1 MSLEVT
7 TPIGEIQQ
15 YIEEQLAL
23 KFEVL
28 IRNLSYIG
36 EGALRIAREK
46 GSYTDRTGN
55 LRNST
60 GYVIAVDGQITTRA
74 GFDSKNEK
82 NEGGAAFAE
91 ELARTTEGKAVLVVC
106 AGMNYATYVS
116 ARGYD
121 VLDSAEIE
129 AKVLAEKLLKL

>member
-1 MSLEVT
+1 MSIEVV
-7 TPIGEIQQ
+7 TPSGEIQQ
-15 YIEEQLAL
+15 YIEEQLKL
-23 KFEVL
+23 KVERL
-28 IRNLSYIG
+28 INSLSYIG
-36 EGALRIAREK
+36 EGALRIAREQ

-60 GYVIAVDGQITTRA
+60 GYVIAVDGQVTTRA
-74 GFDSKNEK
+74 GFDSKNED
-82 NEGGAAFAE
+82 GAAFAE
-91 ELARTTEGKAVLVVC
+91 TLARTTEGKAVLVVC

-116 ARGYD
+116 RRGYD

>member
-15 YIEEQLAL
+15 YIEEQLRL
-23 KFEVL
+23 KVEVL
-28 IRNLSYIG
+28 INKLSYIG
-36 EGALRIAREK
+36 EEALKVARTRTA
-46 GSYTDRTGN
+46 GSYTDRSGN

-60 GYVIAVDGQITTRA
+60 GYVIAVDGQVTRRA
-74 GFDSKNEK
+74 GFDTKDAD
-82 NEGGAAFAE
+82 GATFAE

-106 AGMNYATYVS
+106 AGKSYATYVS
-116 ARGYD
+116 RRGYD

-129 AKVLAEKLLKL
+129 ARVLADKLLKL

>member
-1 MSLEVT
+1 MPIEVT
-7 TPIGEIQQ
+7 TPTGEIQQ

-23 KFEVL
+23 KVEVL
-28 IRNLSYIG
+28 INKLSYIG
-36 EGALRIAREK
+36 EGALRIAREQ
-46 GSYTDRTGN
+46 GNYTDRTKN

-60 GYVIAVDGQITTRA
+60 GYVIAVDGQAVARA
-74 GFDSKNEK
+74 GFRTKNED
-82 NEGGAAFAE
+82 GAAFAE
-91 ELARTTEGKAVLVVC
+91 ELARTTDGKAVLVVC

-129 AKVLAEKLLKL
+129 AKALAEKLLKL

>member
-7 TPIGEIQQ
+7 TPIGEIEQ

-23 KFEVL
+23 KVERL
-28 IRNLSYIG
+28 INSLSYIG
-36 EGALRIAREK
+36 EGALRIAREQ

-60 GYVIAVDGQITTRA
+60 GYVIAVDGQMTTRA
-74 GFDSKNEK
+74 GFDSKNED
-82 NEGGAAFAE
+82 GAAFAE
-91 ELARTTEGKAVLVVC
+91 QLARTTDGKAVLVVC

-129 AKVLAEKLLKL
+129 AKVLAEKLLKI

>member
-1 MSLEVT
+1 MSIEVT

-15 YIEEQLAL
+15 YIEEHLVL
-23 KFEVL
+23 KVEEL
-28 IRNLSYIG
+28 INKLSYIG
-36 EGALRIAREK
+36 EGALRIAREQ

-60 GYVIAVDGQITTRA
+60 GYVIAVDGQVTTRA
-74 GFDSKNEK
+74 GFDSKNED
-82 NEGGAAFAE
+82 GAAFAE
-91 ELARTTEGKAVLVVC
+91 QLARTTEGKAVLVVC

>member
-15 YIEEQLAL
+15 YVEEQLAL
-23 KFEVL
+23 KVEVL
-28 IRNLSYIG
+28 INKLSYIG

-60 GYVIAVDGQITTRA
+60 GYVIAVDGQITARA
-74 GFDSKNEK
+74 GFKSKNED
-82 NEGGAAFAE
+82 GAAFAE
-91 ELARTTEGKAVLVVC
+91 ELARTTDGKAVLVVC

-116 ARGYD
+116 RRGYD
-121 VLDSAEIE
+121 VLDSAELE
-129 AKVLAEKLLKL
+129 AKALADKLLKL

>member
-7 TPIGEIQQ
+7 TPIEAIEQ
-15 YIEEQLAL
+15 YIEEQLAR
-23 KFEVL
+23 KVERL
-28 IRNLSYIG
+28 INNLSYVG
-36 EGALRIAREK
+36 EGALSIARER
-46 GSYTDRTGN
+46 GSYTDQTGN

-60 GYVIAVDGQITTRA
+60 GYVIAVDGEVVARA
-74 GFDSKNEK
+74 GFRSKN
-82 NEGGAAFAE
+82 GDGAAFAE

-121 VLDSAEIE
+121 VLDSAELE
-129 AKVLAEKLLKL
+129 AQALAEKLLKL

>member
-7 TPIGEIQQ
+7 TPMGEIQQ
-15 YIEEQLAL
+15 YIEEQLNR
-23 KFEVL
+23 KVERL
-28 IRNLSYIG
+28 INSLSYIG
-36 EGALRIAREK
+36 EGALRIAREQ

-60 GYVIAVDGQITTRA
+60 GYVIAVDGAVTTRA
-74 GFDSKNEK
+74 GFDSKDED
-82 NEGGAAFAE
+82 GAAFAE

-106 AGMNYATYVS
+106 AGMRYATYVS

-129 AKVLAEKLLKL
+129 AQALAEKLLTL

>member
-1 MSLEVT
+1 MSIEVT
-7 TPIGEIQQ
+7 TPIGEIEQ
-15 YIEEQLAL
+15 YIEEQLKL
-23 KFEVL
+23 KVEVL
-28 IRNLSYIG
+28 INKLSYIG
-36 EGALRIAREK
+36 EGALRIAREQ

-60 GYVIAVDGQITTRA
+60 GYVIAVDGQVTKRA
-74 GFDSKNEK
+74 GFDSKNED
-82 NEGGAAFAE
+82 GAAFAE

>member
-1 MSLEVT
+1 MSIEVV
-7 TPIGEIQQ
+7 TPSGEIEQ

-23 KFEVL
+23 KVERL
-28 IRNLSYIG
+28 INNLSYIG
-36 EGALRIAREK
+36 EGALRIAREQ

-60 GYVIAVDGQITTRA
+60 GYVIAVDGQIIARA
-74 GFDSKNEK
+74 GFSSKNED
-82 NEGGAAFAE
+82 GAAFAE
-91 ELARTTEGKAVLVVC
+91 QLARTTEGKAVLVVC

>member
-1 MSLEVT
+1 MSIEVT
-7 TPIGEIQQ
+7 TPIGEIEQ
-15 YIEEQLAL
+15 YIEEQLKL
-23 KFEVL
+23 KVEVL
-28 IRNLSYIG
+28 INKLSYIG
-36 EGALRIAREK
+36 EGALRIAREQ

-60 GYVIAVDGQITTRA
+60 GYVIAVDGQVTTRA
-74 GFDSKNEK
+74 GFDSKNED
-82 NEGGAAFAE
+82 GAAFAE

-116 ARGYD
+116 ARGCD
-121 VLDSAEIE
+121 VLDSAELE